1 MYLTKERIDEILTEF
16 NTAQIGTQE
25 EADKELSETDT
36 IMAHVMVKRAVALT
50 MIDILANPKQI
61 LICIKALCTVMSKFG
76 LIVGRADAVE
86 EAMQKVS
93 IQ

>member
-16 NTAQIGTQE
+16 NTTQISTLE

-36 IMAHVMVKRAVALT
+36 IIAHIMVINSVTIT
-50 MIDILANPKQI
+50 MLDILANPKQL
-61 LICIKALCTVMSKFG
+61 LICIKALCTLMIKFG
-76 LIVGRADAVE
+76 LIIGRADAVE
-86 EAMQKVS
+86 EARQKMR